1 MKINSLEIVDVK
13 NKEGNKF
20 TFSDNT
26 NLIMSKRNGGGKSSL
41 IKSIYYALGFDILN
55 FPESWNVTDMY
66 FTIELSIKGKSYKVI
81 RQNNLFKVEGC
92 EQSLDAKQYSEW
104 LQNKLGENV
113 YLPNKRTGNLETAYA
128 TAFIS
133 LFYIDQDSSWHNSLY
148 KGVSNTLGMY
158 KDIPKVVFESLL
170 GLSDVEITRLENEK
184 IEITKKQT
192 KLKNSVGILTDTF
205 KEYGNKNVVPEV
217 NQELLNKEIKHY
229 LKIMNDL
236 SAKISQYKIKII
248 KKQSELDIQK
258 QDLSELKELT
268 KLNHDSYQHIKLEC
282 SYCHSKY
289 TDDISL
295 RRFDLENNRLEINMY
310 KAQTEKKVQDLQKD
324 IANLFL
330 NQDELKD
337 QIKNVEYQISKS
349 KSLTD
354 INEYVDNLAQDKASK
369 ELIRILEIQT
379 SQLSVIENSLK
390 ELKKELNQLKK
401 SKKERN
407 EALTTRFS
415 SLKNDVKLTLTDVD
429 LTERN
434 FLQFQPMPG
443 SGMNHNKKLLA
454 YYLVYFR
461 LLKEYSAIDIP
472 FGMDSFIKNESE
484 ASTLKPMFEAVEK
497 YFFDSEKQSF
507 FSLVD
512 QNTQFLDNAEKYNIL
527 RIEGR
532 ILSQKYYS
540 KNY

>member
-13 NKEGNKF
+13 NKEAQNF
-20 TFSDNT
+20 LFSDGT
-26 NLIMSKRNGGGKSSL
+26 NLIVTDKNGGGKSSL

-55 FPESWNVTDMY
+55 FPENWNVTDMY

-81 RQNNLFKVEGC
+81 RQNNVFKVEGC

-170 GLSDVEITRLENEK
+170 GLSDVAITKLENEK
-184 IEITKKQT
+184 IEITKQQT
-192 KLKNSVGILTDTF
+192 KLKNSVDILTDTF
-205 KEYGNKNVVPEV
+205 NEYGNKNVAAEV

-258 QDLSELKELT
+258 QDLSELNELAR
-268 KLNHDSYQHIKLEC
+268 LNHDSYQHIKLEC

-330 NQDELKD
+330 NQDELKY
-337 QIKNVEYQISKS
+337 QIKNVEDQISKS

-369 ELIRILEIQT
+369 ELIRILEIQNN
-379 SQLSVIENSLK
+379 QLSVIENSLK
-390 ELKKELNQLKK
+390 ELKKELSQLKK

-407 EALTTRFS
+407 EALTTRFN

-443 SGMNHNKKLLA
+443 SGMKHNKKLLA

-484 ASTLKPMFEAVEK
+484 ASSLKPMFEAVEK
-497 YFFDSEKQSF
+497 YFFDSDKQSF

-512 QNTQFLDNAEKYNIL
+512 QNAQFLDNAEKYNIL
-527 RIEGR
+527 RIQGR

-540 KNY
+540 ENY